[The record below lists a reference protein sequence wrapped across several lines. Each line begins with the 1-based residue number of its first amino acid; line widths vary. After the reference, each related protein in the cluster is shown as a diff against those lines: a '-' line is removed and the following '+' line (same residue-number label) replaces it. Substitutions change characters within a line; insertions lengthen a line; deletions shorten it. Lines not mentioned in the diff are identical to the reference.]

1 MESLSSLATFVCVV
15 DAGSFSA
22 AARKLNV
29 SPAAVGKQIA
39 TLEKWLGARLFD
51 RTTRRLRAT
60 EAGTDFYERARRILG
75 EIEAAQQF
83 ASAAQSEPRGVL
95 RVSAPVSFAALYL
108 GRALSQFLKA
118 HAHVSVDVQLDD
130 ARVSLL
136 EGNFDCAIRIGQVTE
151 SHVVA
156 RRVGEARFALCAAP
170 SYISEHGEPKRPQ
183 QLVDHACLRYTLGS
197 ERWRFTAPDGTHE
210 SVEFTS
216 RFKSNNGM
224 VLAAAAVEGMGIT
237 YTPEFIVAS
246 ALRSRQLVRLMPR
259 YTTTSAPIYVIFPAA
274 GRYVPM
280 KIRKF
285 IEFVA
290 QALKESRAQTRA
302 QKI

>member
-1 MESLSSLATFVCVV
+1 M
-15 DAGSFSA
+15 A
-22 AARKLNV
+22 A
-29 SPAAVGKQIA
+29 
-39 TLEKWLGARLFD
+39 LEKWLGARLFD

-60 EAGTDFYERARRILG
+60 EAGNDFYERAKRILG
-75 EIEAAQQF
+75 ELEAAQRS

-118 HAHVSVDVQLDD
+118 HAHVSVDVQLND

-136 EGNFDCAIRIGQVTE
+136 EENFDCAIRIGQVSE
-151 SHVVA
+151 AHVVA
-156 RRVGEARFALCAAP
+156 RRVGDARFALCAAP
-170 SYISEHGEPKRPQ
+170 SYINEHGEPKRPH

-197 ERWRFTAPDGTHE
+197 ERWRFAAPDGADE
-210 SVEFTS
+210 SVEVTR

-224 VLAAAAVEGMGIT
+224 VLAAAAVEGTGIT

-246 ALRSRQLVRLMPR
+246 ALRSGQLVRLMPR
-259 YTTTSAPIYVIFPAA
+259 YTTTSAPIYVIYPTA
-274 GRYVPM
+274 GRHVPM

-285 IEFVA
+285 IEFIA
-290 QALKESRAQTRA
+290 QALKESRAEARA
-302 QKI
+302 QAT